1 MDVMAYSMM
10 LMKFAALSCCQ
21 RSVTSQITRFMGPTW
36 GPPGSC
42 RPQVG
47 PMLASW
53 TLLSGMFTCLLHSK
67 PYIPGCQWLHS
78 CVMVLTVWW
87 EMSLC
92 TWQCDGNCRF
102 APDSV
107 MGIVAVHL
115 TVWWELPLCTWQCD
129 GNCRCAPDSV
139 MGIVAVH
146 LTVWWELSLCT
157 WQCDGNCRCAPD
169 SVMGIVAVHLTVWW
183 ELSLCTWQCD
193 GNCRCAPDSV
203 MGIVAV
209 HLTVWWELSLC
220 TWHVMGIVAAHL
232 TVWAEL
238 SLRIWQCGRN
248 CRCASDSV
256 GGIVAAHLTAWSE
269 LSLCTWQ
276 CDGNCRCAPDNVV
289 GIVAAHL
296 TVWSELSLRIYKNS
310 QATYFSERC
319 EGGAKNQKFWKTIK
333 PFLTSK
339 QPSCQNII
347 LKEDDKIITDEREI
361 CDILM
366 IFSFM
371 WPWISVLK
379 MIYLT
384 ILRRLM
390 ALPKLLISILITQV
404 L

>member
-10 LMKFAALSCCQ
+10 LMKFAALACCQ

-42 RPQVG
+42 GPHVG
-47 PMLASW
+47 LMNLAIRDVHMPSPFKTVYSW
-53 TLLSGMFTCLLHSK
+53 LSMTAFMCHG
-67 PYIPGCQWLHS
+67 
-78 CVMVLTVWW
+78 
-87 EMSLC
+87 
-92 TWQCDGNCRF
+92 
-102 APDSV
+102 
-107 MGIVAVHL
+107 
-115 TVWWELPLCTWQCD
+115 
-129 GNCRCAPDSV
+129 PDSV

-193 GNCRCAPDSV
+193 GNCRCALDSV

-220 TWHVMGIVAAHL
+220 TWQCDGNCRCAPDSVMGIVAAHL

-238 SLRIWQCGRN
+238 SLCIWQCGRN
-248 CRCASDSV
+248 CRFASDSV
-256 GGIVAAHLTAWSE
+256 GGIVAAHLTAWAE
-269 LSLCTWQ
+269 FSLCTWQ

-347 LKEDDKIITDEREI
+347 LKEDDK
-361 CDILM
+361 
-366 IFSFM
+366 S
-371 WPWISVLK
+371 
-379 MIYLT
+379 
-384 ILRRLM
+384 
-390 ALPKLLISILITQV
+390 
-404 L
+404 